1 VNTFQ
6 QRVYLYNKFTQ
17 RVLYLTLVDTN
28 MAETLVSLPTQ
39 GRCNTPYQGDVR

>member
-1 VNTFQ
+1 
-6 QRVYLYNKFTQ
+6 
-17 RVLYLTLVDTN
+17 